1 MQSAPPHFNYPVTA
15 RDIIMNFLRLFEC
28 CIGDYRDKSY
38 LDWKVIEA
46 HVTQAQKVTGGDDR
60 SGSVTDLSS

>member
-1 MQSAPPHFNYPVTA
+1 
-15 RDIIMNFLRLFEC
+15 MNFLRLFEC